1 MNLANILARRLL
13 RRRIKRCRKLG
24 LPIPYQYGGKTRW
37 INSDNAASYHLEN
50 SNEKLKRLIDAIPGQ
65 PRVIF
70 DIGANCGLFS
80 SFARERFAAAEIF
93 CFEPAPDLA
102 PIIKLNC
109 DSSVRHL
116 AWAISDR
123 DREMTFYINE
133 HSQQTNSLLRSAAEF
148 YAPNKGLK
156 EIQVTARSV
165 DSLCAE
171 LKIER
176 VDVMKLDI
184 QGSEFDALAGARQ
197 TLAHVGVVFLEAT
210 WMEWESIVHVIPFA
224 AEHGFRFISVVGE
237 VRLGADLML
246 SRDPLENV
254 SSVLRTFE
262 VQNMMDKLKSLF
274 NNE

>member
-1 MNLANILARRLL
+1 MSLAKTIARNLL
-13 RRRIKRCRKLG
+13 RRRIKRCRKQG
-24 LPIPYQYGGKTRW
+24 RPVSYRYDGKIRW
-37 INSDNAASYHLEN
+37 INADNAAAYHLEN
-50 SNEKLKRLIDAIPGQ
+50 SNEKLKRLIEAIPGQ

-70 DIGANCGLFS
+70 DIGGNCGLFS
-80 SFARERFAAAEIF
+80 AFARERFSTAKIY

-109 DSSVRHL
+109 DSSIQHL
-116 AWAISDR
+116 PWAISDR
-123 DREMTFYINE
+123 DGEMTFYINE

-148 YAPNKGLK
+148 YAYNQGVK

-171 LKIER
+171 LKIDR

-184 QGSEFDALAGARQ
+184 QGSEFDALAGARK
-197 TLAHVGVVFLEAT
+197 TLAKVDVVFLEST
-210 WMEWESIVHVIPFA
+210 WMEWESILHVLPFA
-224 AEHGFRFISVVGE
+224 AEHDFRFLSLVGE

-246 SRDPLENV
+246 SRSAIENP

-262 VQNMMDKLKSLF
+262 IDQMKEKIKAFVTQ
-274 NNE
+274 